1 MTKYIV
7 ESIGMFRQI
16 HVVEAESEEEAYE
29 IAETADDNWQEF
41 LGTTKVDV
49 SEFTEEH
56 ISVFRKKEFFW
67 EGVSFKNEN
76 GDLSYRHPNGSVS

>member
-16 HVVEAESEEEAYE
+16 HVVEAKNEEEAYE

-49 SEFTEEH
+49 TEFTEEH

-67 EGVSFKNEN
+67 EGESFKDES
-76 GDLSYRHPNGSVS
+76 GAIKYRHPNGSVS

>member
-7 ESIGMFRQI
+7 ESIGMFRQVHI
-16 HVVEAESEEEAYE
+16 VEAESEEKAFE

-49 SEFTEEH
+49 AEFTEEH
-56 ISVFRKKEFFW
+56 ASVFRKKQYFW
-67 EGVSFKNEN
+67 EGVSFKDES
-76 GDLSYRHPNGSVS
+76 GAIKYKHPDGSVS

>member
-1 MTKYIV
+1 MKYIV
-7 ESIGMFRQI
+7 ESVGMFRQI
-16 HVVEAESEEEAYE
+16 HVVEAKDENEAFE

-41 LGTTKVDV
+41 LGTTKIDV

-67 EGVSFKNEN
+67 EGVSFKDEN
-76 GDLSYRHPNGSVS
+76 GELKYKHPDGSVS

>member
-1 MTKYIV
+1 MKYIV

-16 HVVEAESEEEAYE
+16 HVVEAENEEEAFKV
-29 IAETADDNWQEF
+29 AETADDNWQEF

-49 SEFTEEH
+49 TEFTEEH

-67 EGVSFKNEN
+67 EGVSFKDEN
-76 GDLSYRHPNGSVS
+76 GELKYKHRDGSVS